1 MINKY
6 TKSKPKNSI
15 RETETI
21 NRFETY
27 IKCSEI
33 LREFFLMG
41 FKSYDALKAIMKFHY
56 PEIDLIK
63 LKRFWNCQLMDREIV
78 SKVTDVFDR
87 LKNE

>member
-1 MINKY
+1 MTNKY
-6 TKSKPKNSI
+6 TKSKQKNSI
-15 RETETI
+15 REIETI

-27 IKCSEI
+27 YKCSKI

-41 FKSYDALKAIMKFHY
+41 FMSYNALKAIMQFHY

-63 LKRFWNCQLMDREIV
+63 LKRFWNCQLMDKEIV
-78 SKVTDVFDR
+78 LKVVAVFEK

>member
-15 RETETI
+15 REIETI

-27 IKCSEI
+27 YKCSKI
-33 LREFFLMG
+33 LREFFSMG
-41 FKSYDALKAIMKFHY
+41 FTSYNALKAIMQFHY
-56 PEIDLIK
+56 PGIDLIK
-63 LKRFWNCQLMDREIV
+63 LKRFWNCQLMDKEIV
-78 SKVTDVFDR
+78 VKVVAVFEK